1 MIIRQGS
8 NNPWRALIPLAVG
21 TFVLGTDLFVLTG
34 MLPLIATDLDVSVA
48 TAGQLTT
55 LFAWT
60 YAVASPLIAA
70 ATGSWDRRTLL
81 GGGAALFVL
90 GMIGQAAATTF
101 AVMALGRI
109 VAAIG
114 AAAFQANAFAVAGV
128 LADDRGRGRALAIVA
143 SGITVSTVAGV
154 PIGIFVER
162 WIGWRGVL
170 WLIAVGG
177 AVAAALVPL
186 LPRVTLPSTG
196 LRDRLGVL
204 IRPPVL
210 GVLAVS
216 TVAMTA
222 TFITLNYLPVVVA
235 PSVSQ
240 SLLPWLLLAMG
251 IGQVVGTGLI
261 GRWVD
266 RYGPRPTLAVALL
279 GTALGLFCLAT
290 TTEITWAV
298 FVSLAVTGF
307 FVGMTMVPQ
316 QHRLFALAP
325 DAPTVALG
333 LNGSATYL
341 GGGLGAIIGGAVLG
355 AAGSS
360 VVPWVSVGIAL
371 LAVTAGFGLRT
382 REKPAPAIA

>member
-1 MIIRQGS
+1 MIRQPS
-8 NNPWRALIPLAVG
+8 NSLNRSLIPLAVG
-21 TFVLGTDLFVLTG
+21 TFVIGTDLFVLTG
-34 MLPLIATDLDVSVA
+34 MLPLIAADLHVSVA

-55 LFAWT
+55 MFAWT

-70 ATGSWDRRTLL
+70 ATGSWDRRLLL

-90 GMIGQAAATTF
+90 GMVGQAAGATF
-101 AVMALGRI
+101 AVMAIARV

-128 LADDRGRGRALAIVA
+128 LADDKARGRALSVVA
-143 SGITVSTVAGV
+143 SGITLSTVAGV

-162 WIGWRGVL
+162 WLGWRGVL
-170 WLIAVGG
+170 WLIAAGG
-177 AVAAALVPL
+177 AIAALLVLL

-196 LRDRLGVL
+196 LRARMGVL

-210 GVLAVS
+210 MVLVVS

-222 TFITLNYLPVVVA
+222 TFITLSYLPVVVA

-240 SLLPWLLLAMG
+240 DGLAWLLLAMG
-251 IGQVVGTGLI
+251 AGQVAGTGLI

-266 RYGPRPTLAVALL
+266 RYGPGPTLTVALVGSAGGLACLAATTHIAVAV
-279 GTALGLFCLAT
+279 FLA
-290 TTEITWAV
+290 IA
-298 FVSLAVTGF
+298 AIGF
-307 FVGMTMVPQ
+307 FGGMTMVPQ
-316 QHRLFALAP
+316 QHRLFATAP

-341 GGGLGAIIGGAVLG
+341 GGGIGSLAGGALLTAGGGALLPLVSAGIAVL
-355 AAGSS
+355 ALAGSVAMRAS
-360 VVPWVSVGIAL
+360 VKPQ
-371 LAVTAGFGLRT
+371 
-382 REKPAPAIA
+382 PAPV